1 MSSQALVRRRS
12 RAVRVLVATI
22 FGLFTLRL
30 VWVQVLGHAGYAA
43 AARSELTR
51 TVTVPAVRGGIYDR
65 NGSILAVSVIRKT
78 VVADPYLIS
87 KPAVVAAELAPILG
101 TSTAVLRSELT
112 LPSGF
117 VYLAHRVSD
126 QVAAKVAALNI
137 NGINLI
143 DEAQRVSP
151 DGQLAEPVIGV
162 VGADGTG
169 LSGLEYQYQDLL
181 AGKAGTETYLAAPD
195 GVVLSAVHGGGGA
208 PVPGTGLELTIDQS
222 LQYVAE
228 RALGAEIV
236 AAHASGGTAI
246 VEDVHTGQ
254 ILAMANLVATP
265 AGAVANAPQGGGA
278 TTQTAQGAPNVPAAQ
293 QPAAVAPTAPFLP
306 AGVQEAP
313 SNTAVTQVYEPGSVF
328 KLVTFSASLTD
339 GIITPQQDISVPPSL
354 PMGKYTFHDA
364 EVHGQE
370 TLTATQVLAQSSN
383 IGTIEITQKLG
394 AQRLFDQIHHLGF
407 GSPTGLQFPGESQG
421 LIPPLSTWTQTSI
434 GSTPIGQADAVTAQQ
449 LLDAYNAVANGGIF
463 VQPSLVRAT
472 VSDAGV
478 VTRVPPAPSHRVI
491 SSQVDAELIPMFE
504 QVVKTGTGVEAAVDG
519 YTVAGKTGTAQIPDP
534 THLGYIP
541 GAFYGTFAGFAPAE
555 NPVLSAVVILQHP
568 TPIYGGAV
576 AAPVFSE
583 IMQYALHHYGVPTTA
598 AATAQIAPAAIG
610 GAGSIKVTPGV
621 TTEGP

>member
-12 RAVRVLVATI
+12 RAVRALVATI

-78 VVADPYLIS
+78 VVADPYLIT

-101 TSTAVLRSELT
+101 TSAAALRSELT

-162 VGADGTG
+162 VGAAGTG

-265 AGAVANAPQGGGA
+265 TGAAAKASQGSGV
-278 TTQTAQGAPNVPAAQ
+278 TTPSTQSTANVPTAQ

-421 LIPPLSTWTQTSI
+421 LIPPLSTWTLTSI

-449 LLDAYNAVANGGIF
+449 LLDAYNSVANGGIF

-472 VSDAGV
+472 VSDTGAV
-478 VTRVPPAPSHRVI
+478 KRVPPAPSHRVI
-491 SSQVDAELIPMFE
+491 SSRVDAELIPMFE

-583 IMQYALHHYGVPTTA
+583 IMQYALHHYGVPTTT

>member
-1 MSSQALVRRRS
+1 M
-12 RAVRVLVATI
+12 ATI

-78 VVADPYLIS
+78 VVSDPYLIT

-101 TSTAVLRSELT
+101 TSAAALRSELT

-117 VYLAHRVSD
+117 VYLAHRVSN

-151 DGQLAEPVIGV
+151 DGQLAQPVIGI
-162 VGADGTG
+162 VGAAGTG

-195 GVVLSAVHGGGGA
+195 GVVLSAAHGGGGA

-265 AGAVANAPQGGGA
+265 TGAAANASKGGGT
-278 TTQTAQGAPNVPAAQ
+278 TTQTAQSTANVPTAQ

-472 VSDAGV
+472 VSDTGA

-519 YTVAGKTGTAQIPDP
+519 YTVAGKTGTAQIPYP

-583 IMQYALHHYGVPTTA
+583 IMQYALHHYGVPTTT